1 MVLTPLQ
8 IKEAE
13 ADSITDL
20 GAFVDAELNY
30 YDRCR
35 DVLLQLKNDWPAG

>member
-1 MVLTPLQ
+1 MLSQ

-13 ADSITDL
+13 ADSIADL
-20 GAFVDAELNY
+20 AAFFEAELSY

>member
-1 MVLTPLQ
+1 LIPPQ

-13 ADSITDL
+13 ADSIADL
-20 GAFVDAELNY
+20 GTFVDAELSY

-35 DVLLQLKNDWPAG
+35 DVLVQLKNNWPAG